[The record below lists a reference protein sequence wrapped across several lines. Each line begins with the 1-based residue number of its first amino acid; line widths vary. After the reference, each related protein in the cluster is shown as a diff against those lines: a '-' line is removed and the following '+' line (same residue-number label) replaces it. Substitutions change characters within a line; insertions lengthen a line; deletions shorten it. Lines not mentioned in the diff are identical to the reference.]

1 MKNIKKII
9 SVVMACLILAGVFA
23 TSSFAAGYIGKD
35 KAKEIALNHAGI
47 TADKASFMK
56 CEFDYDDGIAVYDV
70 EFYFDRCEYNYEI
83 NAKNGKILKAEKD
96 TFGVDVP
103 APGQEYISKADAKAI
118 AFKYAGVKEA
128 DAKRV
133 KVTFDFDDGVAEY
146 EVEFHADKF
155 DYDYEIDAV
164 SGKIL
169 KVEKDRDFD
178 VTDTIFVRWFDAVA
192 SFIRNLFK

>member
-35 KAKEIALNHAGI
+35 KAKEIALNHAGV
-47 TADKASFMK
+47 TADKVSFMK
-56 CEFDYDDGIAVYDV
+56 CEFDRDDGIAVYDV
-70 EFYFDRCEYNYEI
+70 EFYFDRCEYDYEI
-83 NAKNGKILKAEKD
+83 NAKNGKILKVEKD
-96 TFGVDVP
+96 TFDAEIP
-103 APGQEYISKADAKAI
+103 TPGQEYISKTKAKEI
-118 AFKYAGVKEA
+118 ALNHAGVKEA
-128 DAKRV
+128 DAKRM
-133 KVTFDFDDGVAEY
+133 KVVFDFDDGVAEY
-146 EVEFHADKF
+146 EVEFHADKY

-178 VTDTIFVRWFDAVA
+178 VTDMFFVRWFDAFAAFV
-192 SFIRNLFK
+192 RNLFK

>member
-9 SVVMACLILAGVFA
+9 SVVLACLILAGVFA

-35 KAKEIALNHAGI
+35 KATEIALNHAGVA
-47 TADKASFMK
+47 ADKASFVK
-56 CEFDYDDGIAVYDV
+56 CEFDRDNGIAVYDV

-83 NAKNGKILKAEKD
+83 NAKSGKILKVEKD
-96 TFGVDVP
+96 TFGADVP
-103 APGQEYISKADAKAI
+103 APGQQYITKAEAKAI
-118 AFKYAGVKEA
+118 AFKHAGVNEA

-133 KVTFDFDDGVAEY
+133 KVVFDFDDGVAEY

-169 KVEKDRDFD
+169 KVEKDRDFEVSD
-178 VTDTIFVRWFDAVA
+178 MFFARWFDAVVA
-192 SFIRNLFK
+192 FVRNLFK

>member
-23 TSSFAAGYIGKD
+23 TGSFAAGYIGMD

-83 NAKNGKILKAEKD
+83 NARNGKILKVEKD
-96 TFGVDVP
+96 TFGVNVP
-103 APGQEYISKADAKAI
+103 NPDQEFITMAEAKAI
-118 AFKYAGVKEA
+118 AFEHAGVKEA
-128 DAKRV
+128 DAKKVRV
-133 KVTFDFDDGVAEY
+133 EFDFDDGVAEY
-146 EVEFHADKF
+146 SVEFHADKF

-178 VTDTIFVRWFDAVA
+178 FSDVFFVRWFDAIA
-192 SFIRNLFK
+192 SFIKNLFK

>member
-83 NAKNGKILKAEKD
+83 NARNGKILKVEKD
-96 TFGVDVP
+96 IFGVDAP
-103 APGQEYISKADAKAI
+103 APDQEYISKADAKAI
-118 AFKYAGVKEA
+118 AFKHAGVKEA

-155 DYDYEIDAV
+155 DYEYEIDAV

-178 VTDTIFVRWFDAVA
+178 ITDTVFVRWFDAIA

>member
-23 TSSFAAGYIGKD
+23 TSSFAACYIGKD
-35 KAKEIALNHAGI
+35 KAKEIALNHAGV
-47 TADKASFMK
+47 TADKVSFMK
-56 CEFDYDDGIAVYDV
+56 CEFDRDDGIAVYNV

-83 NAKNGKILKAEKD
+83 NAKNGKILKVEKD
-96 TFGVDVP
+96 TFGVDIP
-103 APGQEYISKADAKAI
+103 TPDKEYITKAEAKAI
-118 AFKYAGVKEA
+118 AFEHAGVKEA
-128 DAKRV
+128 DAKKVRV
-133 KVTFDFDDGVAEY
+133 EFDFDDGVAEY
-146 EVEFHADKF
+146 SVEFHADKF

-178 VTDTIFVRWFDAVA
+178 FSDVFFVHWFDAIV
-192 SFIRNLFK
+192 SFLKNLFK